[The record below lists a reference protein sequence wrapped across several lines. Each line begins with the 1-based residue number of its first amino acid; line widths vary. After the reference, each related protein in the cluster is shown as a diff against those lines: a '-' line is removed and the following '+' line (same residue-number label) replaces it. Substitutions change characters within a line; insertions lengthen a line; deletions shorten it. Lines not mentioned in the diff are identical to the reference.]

1 MENGNE
7 SRWSTNLPIWV
18 LVAIAVV
25 IGVVVWCHNM
35 GKDKANLSAAV
46 QELYGRTNSQGEQLN
61 RVVSRTDQISTTL
74 AGSVQAQADFM
85 QTTNKNLD
93 WLDMAVFKPVTSC
106 GCGCGRSAGTRTRFE
121 KESNYILDSTNV
133 KEIDTCGGC

>member
-1 MENGNE
+1 MENNDG
-7 SRWSTNLPIWV
+7 RWSTNLPIWV

-46 QELYGRTNSQGEQLN
+46 QELYGRTNNQGEQLN
-61 RVVSRTDQISTTL
+61 RVVTRTDQISTTL

-85 QTTNKNLD
+85 LNTSKNLE
-93 WLDMAVFKPVTSC
+93 WLDMAVFKPVC
-106 GCGCGRSAGTRTRFE
+106 GCSSRCGCSDSRTRFE
-121 KESNYILDSTNV
+121 KESSYTLAGTSV